1 MSIFDNMKG
10 PRPELRRDPSFGQ
23 QPDLKAAKKAHEMIP
38 ADYTLRPGQYRNKA
52 TGVVSYFCNC
62 SSQPAHLTLRTIE
75 RNRANYEVFPPK
87 AEPVK
92 A

>member
-1 MSIFDNMKG
+1 
-10 PRPELRRDPSFGQ
+10 
-23 QPDLKAAKKAHEMIP
+23 MIP
-38 ADYTLRPGQYRNKA
+38 ADYTLKNGHYRNL
-52 TGVVSYFCNC
+52 TNNVVSYYCNC